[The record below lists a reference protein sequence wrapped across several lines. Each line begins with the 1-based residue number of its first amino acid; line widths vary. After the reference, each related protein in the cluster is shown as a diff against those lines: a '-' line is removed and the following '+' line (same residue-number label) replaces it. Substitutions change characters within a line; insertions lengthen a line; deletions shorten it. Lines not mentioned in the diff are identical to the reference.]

1 MADKRITKT
10 KRNIK
15 NTVIKLLSNTQFEKI
30 TVSELCRIGEISRI
44 TFYTY
49 YNDIYDLIDEMF
61 SDYIEEAIEDYH
73 KLQSKNNQLNEPMIG
88 YNNML
93 ECILNLYCNNLE
105 FFSRA
110 TPQKNPYL
118 YSTFFRH
125 TFVNVD
131 NYIKSHIA
139 KIKPKYPSN
148 QIASLLCSGLWGVI
162 NECYSSKKSQSII
175 RKNIK
180 SIYQDIL
187 TSSIFIRS

>member
-73 KLQSKNNQLNEPMIG
+73 KLQSKNNQLNEPM
-88 YNNML
+88 
-93 ECILNLYCNNLE
+93 
-105 FFSRA
+105 S
-110 TPQKNPYL
+110 
-118 YSTFFRH
+118 
-125 TFVNVD
+125 
-131 NYIKSHIA
+131 
-139 KIKPKYPSN
+139 
-148 QIASLLCSGLWGVI
+148 SGLWGVI